1 MKDEKFN
8 LCITN
13 VIFTSNIEGSLS
25 TEIIKLA
32 KPNNDKPTNQFT
44 TNVAVITYP
53 IYCVK

>member
-25 TEIIKLA
+25 IEIIKLA
-32 KPNNDKPTNQFT
+32 KLNNDKPTNQFT